1 MHDNKPH
8 PLLAQVPLT
17 VSPFVSLPA
26 STTLPYTYK
35 TLPSTL
41 PPSSTGI
48 AAPAGGEDKIPYV
61 VSSSGHAA
69 HPDEIIQSCKALQAY
84 IQKVQDDADKELKAW
99 EDSIAAR
106 ELAEKRRVAPGWLDS
121 EARILEPEKKN
132 TGTGSQDPAQE
143 NLMDADVSRAEASGL
158 QGTPVTLPRGDGDEL
173 DRAFGGLGIN
183 QTCWLSSVGTCLSR
197 TSRLAIAPKS
207 LQICPICSLS
217 RTTRSVTST
226 KRRRFQPK
234 SPSSTYRQQS
244 GSASASIKNDPP
256 KIVPKSPRK
265 ELHDALLELQKDA
278 ANYINISKL
287 QLALRGLEQTPGEE
301 TIRVAILGIAD
312 GGASLR
318 KSKELLRLLLADP
331 LKTEEEWE
339 RVLLDHRPRGKPIL
353 IRVGG
358 NGGEEGGYSSQMVQE
373 IHVSSPT
380 IGGYKL
386 EILVLEL
393 EVEGMVKGQQLDRFL
408 DSVLVPTMEIPTS
421 NTGRYTPIT
430 TPVHRSL
437 LVGQGIR
444 GASEFLSMSSL
455 RTLQEEPF
463 RSWNIVQ
470 PAVDFQG
477 GNPDKPG
484 ELPIQFIDIGQASS
498 ALGSFR
504 KSVNNALDYE
514 RNWFASGVP
523 ALVEWLKIGKET
535 PDGVLRRPIYYLIE
549 SLLHNT
555 EHSIRL
561 ESRRQRAARRPGKI
575 SSVDVHHLRKGLA
588 EWAEG
593 AHTELR
599 DQLDIAFHGRRWRKL
614 GWWKL
619 FWRVDDV
626 SMIASDILSQRF
638 LTEAEKELIFL
649 AGRIQEAGIFSASN
663 AHSQNWAYKPVQ
675 LEKKEFK
682 LGVPPTIT
690 DVAIR
695 EDTQEGK
702 MKNQPWP
709 LNIPLT
715 RSYLATDTVPALQAL
730 AQKLVLQ
737 TLVTSSSFS
746 AFAALTYISTLSTG
760 LYEAGAVAAVGIV
773 WSLRRMQGKWE
784 TARKFWE
791 GEVREEGRKAVRGVE
806 GVVENV
812 LKVPDEIVPVD
823 PELERAEAVLS
834 EVTEKLKA
842 CNSSV

>member
-1 MHDNKPH
+1 M
-8 PLLAQVPLT
+8 
-17 VSPFVSLPA
+17 
-26 STTLPYTYK
+26 
-35 TLPSTL
+35 
-41 PPSSTGI
+41 PPR
-48 AAPAGGEDKIPYV
+48 IP
-61 VSSSGHAA
+61 
-69 HPDEIIQSCKALQAY
+69 
-84 IQKVQDDADKELKAW
+84 
-99 EDSIAAR
+99 
-106 ELAEKRRVAPGWLDS
+106 RV
-121 EARILEPEKKN
+121 
-132 TGTGSQDPAQE
+132 GS
-143 NLMDADVSRAEASGL
+143 
-158 QGTPVTLPRGDGDEL
+158 
-173 DRAFGGLGIN
+173 
-183 QTCWLSSVGTCLSR
+183 CLSR
-197 TSRLAIAPKS
+197 TSRLAIAPKGS
-207 LQICPICSLS
+207 QICPICSLS
-217 RTTRSVTST
+217 RTTRPATST

-234 SPSSTYRQQS
+234 SLPSSSRQQS
-244 GSASASIKNDPP
+244 ATASASVTNHPP
-256 KIVPKSPRK
+256 KAPSKSPRI
-265 ELHDALLELQKDA
+265 ELRNALLDLQKEA

-287 QLALRGLEQTPGEE
+287 QLILRGLEQTPGEE

-312 GGASLR
+312 GGTSLR
-318 KSKELLRLLLADP
+318 KAKELLRLLLADP

-339 RVLLDHRPRGKPIL
+339 RVLLDRRPRNKPIL

-358 NGGEEGGYSSQMVQE
+358 SGGVEGGYSSQMVQE

-380 IGGYKL
+380 AGGYKL
-386 EILVLEL
+386 ELLVLEL
-393 EVEGMVKGQQLDRFL
+393 EMESMVMGQQLDRLL

-421 NTGRYTPIT
+421 SSGRYTPIT

-437 LVGQGIR
+437 LVGQGLR

-455 RTLQEEPF
+455 STLQEEPF
-463 RSWNIVQ
+463 HNWNIVQ

-477 GNPDKPG
+477 GNPDDQG
-484 ELPIQFIDIGQASS
+484 ELPIQLIDISQASS

-504 KSVNNALDYE
+504 KSVDNALDYE

-523 ALVEWLKIGKET
+523 ALVEWLKIGKEA
-535 PDGVLRRPIYYLIE
+535 PDGVLRRPIYYLIK

-561 ESRRQRAARRPGKI
+561 ESKRQRDAQLSGKI
-575 SSVDVHHLRKGLA
+575 SPVEVHHLRKGLA

-626 SMIASDILSQRF
+626 STIASDILNQRF
-638 LTEAEKELIFL
+638 LIEAEKEFIFL
-649 AGRIQEAGIFSASN
+649 AGRIQEAGIFSAYID
-663 AHSQNWAYKPVQ
+663 HSENWAYKPVQ
-675 LEKKEFK
+675 LEKKEHK
-682 LGVPPTIT
+682 LGFEPPRPKAT
-690 DVAIR
+690 DLIIR

-791 GEVREEGRKAVRGVE
+791 GEVREEGRKAVRGIE
-806 GVVENV
+806 GIVGGA
-812 LKVPDEIVPVD
+812 LKVPDDIVPAN
-823 PELERAEAVLS
+823 PELERAGAVLS

-842 CNSSV
+842 CENSV